1 MDTYS
6 YETEEALAGLMALFG
21 VGSMF
26 MVWVVLILGFI
37 LFFLALG
44 IIFGIPYYKMAK
56 NAELPH
62 AWLAFI
68 PIGFY
73 YVALNLPAREFN
85 IFNWIKTRDRMKVF
99 WYYLISF
106 PAISVISTI
115 IGVLAA
121 IPLIGIIFMVL
132 SYLISI
138 VYSVAVYIF
147 MWRVYY
153 DILMTY
159 GMEENAMLLSVL
171 NCFFPIIMPVC
182 SFIIMNREPN
192 YNI

>member
-56 NAELPH
+56 KAELPH
-62 AWLAFI
+62 AWLAFV

-138 VYSVAVYIF
+138 VYSVAAYVF

>member
-6 YETEEALAGLMALFG
+6 YEAEEALAGFMALFG

-26 MVWVVLILGFI
+26 MVWIILILGFI
-37 LFFLALG
+37 IFFLALG

-56 NAELPH
+56 KAELPH

-99 WYYLISF
+99 WYYLLSF
-106 PAISVISTI
+106 VAIPVVSVLLSVLSVI
-115 IGVLAA
+115 
-121 IPLIGIIFMVL
+121 PLLGIIFGVV
-132 SYLISI
+132 SYIFSI
-138 VYSVAVYIF
+138 AYSVAVYVF

-171 NCFFPIIMPVC
+171 NCFFPIIMLVC